1 MPLYLNKDNHSI
13 YILNAIKLGT
23 EQIRQVG
30 FFAVSFYRI
39 ISSAFKVHCSFT
51 IGMRTIRAYTLR
63 GIVSHCPFFVGT
75 AWHSFVVLFK

>member
-30 FFAVSFYRI
+30 FFRSV
-39 ISSAFKVHCSFT
+39 FT
-51 IGMRTIRAYTLR
+51 GLLVQLSRST
-63 GIVSHCPFFVGT
+63 
-75 AWHSFVVLFK
+75 VLSLFE